1 VNCDRPLWFRL
12 KRERRADSGRSS
24 SSPPPKFVVDGS
36 GSEIPARE
44 CSAKTQFKTAKT
56 ENFRKRLLGT
66 AAWLLCIRP
75 SKFPKMI
82 VHHIPIAAGRKR
94 IDTAIK
100 TRCLNPTAAHRV
112 AFRCA
117 RSTRGGV
124 ASRAPAYYGVA
135 LSSLSRTTRSWGPLA
150 LFTRYS
156 NSPLRSGSRLV
167 MTHAPPSTAID
178 RSRKTVSP
186 VWNLCVR
193 HATHGTIP

>member
-1 VNCDRPLWFRL
+1 MRLIGQRRRFPGGARHHRPLNLSLMAAAVKSPRVSA
-12 KRERRADSGRSS
+12 RPRRNSRQRRQRI
-24 SSPPPKFVVDGS
+24 
-36 GSEIPARE
+36 SENGFLARP
-44 CSAKTQFKTAKT
+44 
-56 ENFRKRLLGT
+56 
-66 AAWLLCIRP
+66 WLLCIWP

-82 VHHIPIAAGRKR
+82 VHHVPIAAGRNR

-100 TRCLNPTAAHRV
+100 TRCLNPTAAHRI
-112 AFRCA
+112 AFRCGA
-117 RSTRGGV
+117 RSRGGV

-135 LSSLSRTTRSWGPLA
+135 LSSLSRTTRSWGSLA

-167 MTHAPPSTAID
+167 MTHAPPGTAID

-186 VWNLCVR
+186 VWNLCMR